1 MDTPSE
7 AKLILFPVPI
17 GADDLH
23 YSLPEANR
31 ELLDSCRTFIVEEL
45 RTARRFLKKAGY
57 RHPIDDTT
65 FFLLNEHTTPEETLH
80 YLDPI
85 ARGENV
91 GLLSE
96 AGLPCVADP
105 GMLVTRQ
112 AQQRGIAIVPLVGPS
127 SLMMA
132 LMASGLNGQRFAFN
146 GYLPVDRVQR
156 AKAIRQYEQRVFK
169 EGQTQLFIEAPYRNN
184 QLLEALSDTL
194 DGDTLV
200 CVAVDLTLP
209 TQQIVTATAA
219 RWKKLRTTVDLHKRN
234 TVFLLGR

>member
-1 MDTPSE
+1 MTNAAE
-7 AKLILFPVPI
+7 AQLILFPVPI
-17 GADDLH
+17 GADDIQ
-23 YSLPEANR
+23 YSLPEKN
-31 ELLDSCRTFIVEEL
+31 LQWLNSCHTFIVEEL
-45 RTARRFLKKAGY
+45 RSARRFLKKAGY
-57 RHPIDDTT
+57 QHVIDDTI
-65 FFLLNEHTTPEETLH
+65 FYLLNEHTTLEETIH

-112 AQQRGIAIVPLVGPS
+112 AQQRGFKILPLVGPS

-146 GYLPVDRVQR
+146 GYLPVDKGERV
-156 AKAIRQYEQRVFK
+156 KAIRQLEQRVLK

-184 QLLEALSDTL
+184 QMLEALSSTL
-194 DGDTLV
+194 SANTLI
-200 CVAVDLTLP
+200 CVAVDITMP
-209 TQQIVTATAA
+209 SQQIITDTALS
-219 RWKKLRTTVDLHKRN
+219 WKKRRSTIDLHKRN
-234 TVFLLGR
+234 TVFLIGH